1 MILYYNMQLFA
12 AIFMIKSHKSKV
24 SLPYLMLHTF
34 AYLVSALG
42 LCAMYVHKE
51 TGKPEGSPFYQYHL
65 YSIHSWTGVLAAAL
79 FTLQWLSAA
88 ATFIMPCLRSI
99 GLPLGKMFSL
109 YTTILSTISLIS
121 GVNQHFL
128 KTLWVWWRYSLTLST
143 AMWTWDLIMSY
154 YLFFFFF
161 FFLDKDYYIC
171 SCILSLWYI
180 SFCLIR
186 YLS

>member
-1 MILYYNMQLFA
+1 
-12 AIFMIKSHKSKV
+12 MIKSNKSKV

-51 TGKPEGSPFYQYHL
+51 TGKPEGSPLYQYHL
-65 YSIHSWTGVLAAAL
+65 YSIHSWAGVLAAAL
-79 FTLQWLSAA
+79 FTLQWLSAT

-128 KTLWVWWRYSLTLST
+128 KMLWVWWRYSLTL
-143 AMWTWDLIMSY
+143 
-154 YLFFFFF
+154 
-161 FFLDKDYYIC
+161 
-171 SCILSLWYI
+171 I
-180 SFCLIR
+180 SNH
-186 YLS
+186 S